1 MPALELPPIL
11 VDELLELDAGED
23 NEGVILVNEEIN
35 LMTLF
40 LYFCQHLN
48 VISHDESTN
57 EYKSNY

>member
-11 VDELLELDAGED
+11 VDELVELDAGED

-40 LYFCQHLN
+40 FILLSTFKRYF
-48 VISHDESTN
+48 T
-57 EYKSNY
+57 